1 MQPLRTG
8 RPARLPFIADDEVS
22 MTPPP
27 TWDAL
32 QAAAELL
39 QLELRVDVRDY
50 AFVNVHCELRTRNG
64 SPFVRLDITDLPEAD
79 ADRVMRAMV
88 ASALLQLGPGA
99 PIDTPALEQA
109 TAALGLTPT
118 EAGELAHLAAVLA
131 AEAGAGG

>member
-1 MQPLRTG
+1 
-8 RPARLPFIADDEVS
+8 

-50 AFVNVHCELRTRNG
+50 AFVNVYCQLRTRNG
-64 SPFVRLDITDLPEAD
+64 SSLVRLDISDLPEAD
-79 ADRVMRAMV
+79 ADRVTRAMT
-88 ASALLQLGPGA
+88 ATALLQLGPGA
-99 PIDTPALEQA
+99 PMSVAEIEQV
-109 TAALGLTPT
+109 TAALGLTPD